1 MTHEALDALPRSQTV
16 EYLRGLLVAHD
27 ILVPRDR
34 LLATYELWLRDKL
47 EAIGDDEQ
55 RRIIERFGRWH
66 HLRRLREHASRAP
79 VEPAPFLSAKQSTTL
94 AIQFV
99 AWLATARGHTLAE
112 CTQADID
119 AWYARGPETRH
130 NVARFLYWCR
140 SQRLIPWLRIPHR
153 DKVAH
158 DLIGQQ
164 QRLQIIRLGT
174 AARRT
179 RPGLPGGRMSG
190 DAVRSVGRT
199 ARHSHDRR
207 RARRGAGVRVRL
219 TDEWIEVPEPVGA
232 VFRHHLDNRANTQT
246 AANATSRWLFPGI
259 MPGQHLDTKSVLDT
273 LRAAGIPVRATRNTT
288 WQQLVRAAPPQ
299 VLARALGISPMTA
312 MQHAERAGSDWARY
326 AADRSANRL

>member
-1 MTHEALDALPRSQTV
+1 M
-16 EYLRGLLVAHD
+16 
-27 ILVPRDR
+27 
-34 LLATYELWLRDKL
+34 
-47 EAIGDDEQ
+47 
-55 RRIIERFGRWH
+55 
-66 HLRRLREHASRAP
+66 
-79 VEPAPFLSAKQSTTL
+79 
-94 AIQFV
+94 
-99 AWLATARGHTLAE
+99 
-112 CTQADID
+112 
-119 AWYARGPETRH
+119 
-130 NVARFLYWCR
+130 ARFLYWCR
-140 SQRLIPWLRIPHR
+140 SQRLTPWLRIPQR

-164 QRLQIIRLGT
+164 QRLHIIRSVLLHDELAPAYRV
-174 AARRT
+174 AACLVT
-179 RPGLPGGRMSG
+179 LFGQSAGRIVTLTI
-190 DAVRSVGRT
+190 DDVRVEEQS
-199 ARHSHDRR
+199 
-207 RARRGAGVRVRL
+207 VRVRL